1 MPATEEK
8 TPESGDTVASTGRV
22 ARVIGPVVDVEF
34 PADQM
39 PEIYY
44 ALHVDVSIGEGEGE
58 AATRTLTLEVEQHIG
73 DNIVRAISMQPTDGL
88 VRGAEVANTGAP
100 IEVPVGDVT
109 KGHVFN
115 ALGESLD
122 VPTSSL
128 DIQERWPI
136 HRDPPALDQLE
147 PRTQMFTTGIK
158 VIDLLTPYVLG
169 GKIGLRSE
177 EYTSELQS
185 HVNLVCRL
193 LLEKKKKNKRTN

>member
-1 MPATEEK
+1 PVRRTTHGRPRSPRKSARSSAAPTRWPTRVQRVSEEHMTATDEK

-44 ALHVDVSIGEGEGE
+44 ALHVDVSVD
-58 AATRTLTLEVEQHIG
+58 ADTTRTLTLEVEQHIG
-73 DNIVRAISMQPTDGL
+73 DM
-88 VRGAEVANTGAP
+88 VRGAEVINTGAP

-128 DIQERWPI
+128 NVEERWPI
-136 HRDPPALDQLE
+136 HRDPPPLDQLE
-147 PRTQMFTTGIK
+147 PRTEMFTTGIK
-158 VIDLLTPYVLG
+158 VIDLLTPYV
-169 GKIGLRSE
+169 R
-177 EYTSELQS
+177 
-185 HVNLVCRL
+185 
-193 LLEKKKKNKRTN
+193 